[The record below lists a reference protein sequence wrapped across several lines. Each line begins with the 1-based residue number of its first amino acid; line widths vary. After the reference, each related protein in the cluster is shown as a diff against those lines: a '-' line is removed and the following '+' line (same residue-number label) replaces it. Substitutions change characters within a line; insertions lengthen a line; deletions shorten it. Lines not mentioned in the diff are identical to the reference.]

1 MRIEWTGVLQW
12 GDVVTDGGVSR
23 GVNTLEGGLKCTGG
37 MRLGVEPPLEVA
49 LPLSMGLVV
58 VWGVGALDAIALR
71 IEALIVGLSW

>member
-37 MRLGVEPPLEVA
+37 MRLGVEPPLKVA
-49 LPLSMGLVV
+49 SPLPMGLAG
-58 VWGVGALDAIALR
+58 VWGVGDLDAVALR
-71 IEALIVGLSW
+71 VEALSGGPIW

>member
-37 MRLGVEPPLEVA
+37 MRLGVEPPLEVV
-49 LPLSMGLVV
+49 LPLAMGVV
-58 VWGVGALDAIALR
+58 AVWGAGALDAIVLR
-71 IEALIVGLSW
+71 VEALSGGTSW